1 MLLNIIMKII
11 NEWDPIGL
19 LNHAPQNEYD
29 EEIYENYNKY
39 IDDSVALSVIIF
51 STFKNSFGSTF
62 LNSIN
67 DCELI
72 ARKIIVQYNYS
83 IK

>member
-1 MLLNIIMKII
+1 MKII

-29 EEIYENYNKY
+29 DEIHEIHNKY
-39 IDDSVALSVIIF
+39 IDDLAALSVIIY
-51 STFKNSFGSTF
+51 STFKNSFGRTF

-72 ARKIIVQYNYS
+72 AKKIIIQYNNS